1 MKNERV
7 VILGNF
13 DGVHIGHQAL
23 VSEGRRIADELGCAL
38 TAWTFDS
45 VRSLPLCSKSDREE
59 LLLGYGADE
68 VIFASFDEVKG
79 MTPERFVKEILFSEL
94 NAKVAVCGYNYSFGA
109 GGKGTPELLAE
120 LCSMHGISV
129 TVVDKVS
136 KNGVGISSSLI
147 RELIS
152 KGNVEEATSLLG
164 RPFYVKAEVT
174 HGAGLGRTVGIPTV
188 NFDVTDFTCLPKFGV
203 YATLTHI
210 DGKRYTS
217 VTNVGVRP
225 TVSDN
230 RGTTVETHIL
240 DFDGDLYGKTV
251 KVEFLSF
258 IRDES
263 VFSSIEALSEQI
275 SLDASVAKKTVN
287 KFLEKE

>member
-1 MKNERV
+1 MKNERI

-23 VSEGRRIADELGCAL
+23 VSEGRRIADELGCTL

-45 VRSLPLCSKSDREE
+45 VRSLPLCSKIDREE

-68 VIFASFDEVKG
+68 VVFASFDEVKG

-94 NAKVAVCGYNYSFGA
+94 NAKAAVCGYNYSFGA
-109 GGKGTPELLAE
+109 GGIGTPELLTK
-120 LCSMHGISV
+120 LCSRHGISV

-152 KGNVEEATSLLG
+152 KGNVEEAVSLLG
-164 RPFYVKAEVT
+164 RPFFIRAEVT

-188 NFDVTDFTCLPKFGV
+188 NFDVTDYTCLPKFGV
-203 YATLTHI
+203 YATMTCI
-210 DGKRYTS
+210 NGKRYTS

-230 RGTTVETHIL
+230 RGATVETHIL
-240 DFDGDLYGKTV
+240 DFNGDLYGKTV

-258 IRDES
+258 IRNES
-263 VFSSIEALSEQI
+263 VFTSIEALSEQI
-275 SLDASVAKKTVN
+275 ALDTAVAKKTVN
-287 KFLEKE
+287 NFSEKE